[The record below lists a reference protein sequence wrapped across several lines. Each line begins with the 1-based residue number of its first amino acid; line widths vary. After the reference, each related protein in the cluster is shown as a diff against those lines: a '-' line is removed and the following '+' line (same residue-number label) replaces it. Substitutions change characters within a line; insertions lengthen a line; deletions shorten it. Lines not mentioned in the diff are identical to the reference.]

1 MNSQV
6 RRYTYKLSQIAEY
19 DVFPGIAE
27 LIRQGWKIQ
36 STHIYTIN
44 DDAYIIFVMTL
55 LLK

>member
-6 RRYTYKLSQIAEY
+6 RRYTYKLSQIAES
-19 DVFPGIAE
+19 DVYPEIAD